1 MARIV
6 NTTTS
11 EQEQKKFGAYL
22 FTIPQVPTSTPEGAS
37 EGWGPITTWV
47 FSWNGAVYMC
57 VPMCMITLMA
67 TVFNFLGT
75 AQCLQNLTDISIIH
89 GNISS
94 NSGRTDAS
102 IWHIR
107 ATHRNQKP
115 KRHEIRGR
123 EHVVHST
130 HINSCVSFKVVRL
143 LFPFGGKFLDFFDKP
158 S

>member
-1 MARIV
+1 
-6 NTTTS
+6 
-11 EQEQKKFGAYL
+11 
-22 FTIPQVPTSTPEGAS
+22 
-37 EGWGPITTWV
+37 
-47 FSWNGAVYMC
+47 MC

-102 IWHIR
+102 IWHLH
-107 ATHRNQKP
+107 ATHTNQKP

-130 HINSCVSFKVVRL
+130 HMNSCIFFKVVGL
-143 LFPFGGKFLDFFDKP
+143 LFPFGGKFFDFFDKP